1 MELKQLCE
9 IHAPSGDE
17 GQLRKLLLE
26 EGKRLC
32 GAENARIDRSGNVIC
47 TLKGT
52 QPGKPHVCV
61 SAHME
66 EVGVIIEAATG
77 RFKKVHPL
85 MWVVAALFVVYFLL
99 DPIQMWLGI
108 KPGM

>member
-32 GAENARIDRSGNVIC
+32 GAENARIDRSGNV
-47 TLKGT
+47 
-52 QPGKPHVCV
+52 
-61 SAHME
+61 
-66 EVGVIIEAATG
+66 
-77 RFKKVHPL
+77 
-85 MWVVAALFVVYFLL
+85 VAPERAPSPASRMCAYR
-99 DPIQMWLGI
+99 PIWMR
-108 KPGM
+108 

>member
-32 GAENARIDRSGNVIC
+32 GAENARIDRSGNV
-47 TLKGT
+47 
-52 QPGKPHVCV
+52 V
-61 SAHME
+61 
-66 EVGVIIEAATG
+66 
-77 RFKKVHPL
+77 
-85 MWVVAALFVVYFLL
+85 
-99 DPIQMWLGI
+99 
-108 KPGM
+108 